1 MRDAFGGVFSSQLI
15 LVFIFLYV
23 GFMAISFTYAKAFKY
38 KNSIINYIEQNEGIT
53 LNEDKIVGAGS
64 IDLYRVLN
72 DFTCE
77 KSAVSNEI
85 ASNVIANYSCSRGIM
100 ISEVEGKSPEYITY
114 SVSVPANWS
123 LGFFDILKSG
133 TNNESGTWLIRGET
147 NILVHE

>member
-1 MRDAFGGVFSSQLI
+1 M
-15 LVFIFLYV
+15 
-23 GFMAISFTYAKAFKY
+23 
-38 KNSIINYIEQNEGIT
+38 
-53 LNEDKIVGAGS
+53 
-64 IDLYRVLN
+64 YRVLH
-72 DFTCE
+72 DFRCE

>member
-1 MRDAFGGVFSSQLI
+1 MRDAFGGVFSTQLI

-64 IDLYRVLN
+64 VDLYHVLN
-72 DFTCE
+72 DFICE
-77 KSAVSNEI
+77 KSAVPNEM

-100 ISEVEGKSPEYITY
+100 ISESEGKSPEYITY

-123 LGFFDILKSG
+123 LGFFDILKVV
-133 TNNESGTWLIRGET
+133 LIMKVGLGLFEEKQ
-147 NILVHE
+147 IF